1 MSYQPRINSV
11 ENKEKKLPSIKTL
24 KMRSDFIR
32 IASKKRY
39 WSTPGLTLQ
48 VSETP
53 RETYDKSVIRIG
65 YTASK
70 KVGNA
75 VKRNRARRRLRETVR
90 KLMPFQ
96 AETGNDFVIIA
107 RSETVSRPFQD
118 LLSDLELSLKKLDVW
133 NEPVTLHNKKDS
145 L

>member
-1 MSYQPRINSV
+1 
-11 ENKEKKLPSIKTL
+11 
-24 KMRSDFIR
+24 MRSDFIR

-39 WSTPGLTLQ
+39 WATPGLTLQ